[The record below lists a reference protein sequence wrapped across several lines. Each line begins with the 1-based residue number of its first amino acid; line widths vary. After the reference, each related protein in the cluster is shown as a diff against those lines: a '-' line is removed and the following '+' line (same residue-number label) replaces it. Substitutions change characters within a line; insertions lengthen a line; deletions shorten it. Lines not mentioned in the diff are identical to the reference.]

1 MKSLSSRRGGATRRD
16 FLKAQAAGVISAA
29 MCATFNPL
37 QTVRSYADSPNDR
50 FKIGFIGCGGMGT
63 GDAGDLARFGDIVAL
78 ADVKTDRLDYFKSNP
93 NIVSKPNEVF
103 VTQDYRRV
111 LDRDDVEI
119 VGISTP
125 DHWHV
130 KIAIEALQAG
140 KHVFCQKPLTLTIEE
155 NKLIR
160 RAVKKYGKVFQVGTQ
175 QRADRDHFMLATLM
189 VRKGL
194 LGEIKRVVVTL
205 NTGPKAGPFPVETIP
220 DSLDWNMFL
229 GQAPYVD
236 YRASRATGAFRYWY
250 EYSGGQLTD
259 WGAHHIDCALWALDQ
274 LGVGKGLVEIDG
286 SNVEHASPLDEKGMP
301 TVDDCFNTAVH
312 FNIKTK
318 LANGVELIVEDQK
331 DFNGILFEG
340 TEGRIFVDR
349 GRVTGKP
356 IEENRQSVLREEDYV
371 ALNKGKPVVWH
382 KENFIQCVREGG
394 VPSSDVESHT
404 YAMNACH
411 LCGIA
416 ARLGRVVKWDP
427 TVETIVGDDLAA
439 SFMSREQRKGFEL
452 PEV

>member
-1 MKSLSSRRGGATRRD
+1 MKSMTINRNVATRRD
-16 FLKAQAAGVISAA
+16 FLKMQAAGVVSAA
-29 MCATFNPL
+29 MCATFSPL
-37 QTVRSYADSPNDR
+37 QTVRSYANSPNDR

-111 LDRDDVEI
+111 LERDDVEI

-155 NKLIR
+155 SKLIR
-160 RAVKKYGKVFQVGTQ
+160 KAVQKYGKVFQVGTQ
-175 QRADRDHFMLATLM
+175 QRADRNHFMLATLM

-194 LGEIKRVVVTL
+194 LGDIKRVVVTL
-205 NTGPKAGPFPVETIP
+205 NTGPQAGPFPVETIP

-236 YRASRATGAFRYWY
+236 YRAPRATGSFRYWY
-250 EYSGGQLTD
+250 EYSGGQFTD

-301 TVDDCFNTAVH
+301 TVDDRFNTAVH
-312 FNIKTK
+312 FNLKTK
-318 LANGVELIVEDQK
+318 LANGIELVVEDKK
-331 DFNGILFEG
+331 DYNGILFEG

-356 IEENRQSVLREEDYV
+356 IEENRQSVIGEEDYV

-394 VPSSDVESHT
+394 TPSSDVESHT

-416 ARLGRVVKWDP
+416 ARLGRVIKWDP
-427 TVETIVGDDLAA
+427 TAETIVGDDLAA